1 MRREE
6 ANLDG
11 GRRGRPEERGDRR
24 VETATERG
32 NQIFRGLQRDPG
44 RESKRRYSGILI
56 SIDAGK

>member
-6 ANLDG
+6 ADG

-32 NQIFRGLQRDPG
+32 NNQIFRGLQRDPG
-44 RESKRRYSGILI
+44 RESKRRCGGILI